1 MKIKEATQQT
11 GLHENTIRYY
21 ESRGLITPETQ
32 RRNGRTYHEY
42 SREDVEALGEI
53 LTLRRARFSIEEILL
68 LQHQPEH
75 LPEVVTQ
82 VQGRIQ
88 REQQELSLL
97 TEDRSWREATDWKE
111 LSQNVRASLTQVPDY
126 TPTMNFAQFNEETP
140 EEIQAAI
147 AAHQLRPEGRFWNL
161 RLCICLVVVL
171 VLALIGAN
179 LYLLHDKLQ
188 QTQVVTFSTETTED
202 WLYYE
207 YGDNLYRSRW
217 DGSEKETVYQHKSTN
232 DAFQYIVDTNKL
244 YILDGT
250 ALYSC
255 DPDGSNVHQ
264 YEPEFG
270 SSFTNAGEGLSFF
283 RLYDGALYVEQHKSG
298 ALGSIYYGM
307 TRVPVD
313 GSPQTQ
319 LNLDLADWYSTFGQI
334 WDGKLYL
341 YGNVTDQYSDDG
353 TLSMPVAC
361 IYDLESDTTVWD
373 YEGEPTYSRQFGV
386 SFGADY
392 GYLFTLNSYAEFL
405 EDRGYALIRV
415 SPEDPAGTVLENP
428 PGVAECANEGYMVYT
443 AYDSNGFGSLWLENL
458 ETGDTLALGDSG
470 DFGNIE
476 IDYQFTEK
484 GLIKVTGPE
493 EWTLVKYP

>member
-1 MKIKEATQQT
+1 MKIKEVMQQT
-11 GLHENTIRYY
+11 GLPENTIRYY

-42 SREDVEALGEI
+42 SREDVEALGKI

-68 LQHQPEH
+68 LQRQPEH

-111 LSQNVRASLTQVPDY
+111 LSQYVEASLTQVPDY

-147 AAHQLRPEGRFWNL
+147 AAHQSRTEGRFWSL

-171 VLALIGAN
+171 VLALIGSN

-207 YGDNLYRSRW
+207 YNENVYRSRW
-217 DGSEKETVYQHKSTN
+217 DGSEKETVYQHKNTIGS
-232 DAFQYIVDTNKL
+232 FQYIVDTNKL

-270 SSFTNAGEGLSFF
+270 SAFTNAEEGLSVF
-283 RLYDGALYVEQHKSG
+283 RLYDGALYVGQHKG
-298 ALGSIYYGM
+298 GTFGSTNCGL

-313 GSPQTQ
+313 GSPQTKLK
-319 LNLDLADWYSTFGQI
+319 LNVTDWTCCCGQI

-341 YGNVTDQYSDDG
+341 YGYVNDQYTDVG

-373 YEGEPTYSRQFGV
+373 YEGEPTYCIRYGLFFGD
-386 SFGADY
+386 DY
-392 GYLFTLNSYAEFL
+392 GYLFTEMNYSDAPEE
-405 EDRGYALIRV
+405 EDHELIRV
-415 SPEDPAGTVLENP
+415 SPEDPAGTVIGTI
-428 PGVAECANEGYMVYT
+428 PGQARTANENYAIYV
-443 AYDSNGFGSLWLENL
+443 AYNSDGIGSLWLENL
-458 ETGDTLALGDSG
+458 ETGATLALGDSEDLG
-470 DFGNIE
+470 HIE